1 MKLFKTKSVSSIF
14 LMIQTNITI
23 IRISTINIIKTERN
37 EPKVPFYNL
46 KTLKLFPAKFILL

>member
-23 IRISTINIIKTERN
+23 IKISTINIIKTERN
-37 EPKVPFYNL
+37 EPKVSFYNL